1 MEYTIESLGGVPLG
15 RSGTGAA
22 VTLGKQDYSYLEP
35 KPVKE
40 DKYKEYTTAS
50 DIDALTGKVAKVW
63 EPDRA
68 DAKQRLDEWYD
79 LAIKLE
85 KERKMGQTDAA
96 QKTQKELS
104 DKRFEIENMVA
115 DSEKFSQ
122 GWVRW
127 ENELRSKSILYD
139 DKDVKT
145 AEDWKALPYDQRI
158 KTGYNPPVQQAN
170 DLNYTQFAMTN
181 MNRLIKNK
189 AKKSSVTQIIGNQK
203 VNQGQV
209 YYDDADIRNAA
220 ENYVANILKGS
231 VYDNYWSYLIDQA
244 AAGDMGSEEE
254 IIADEIKGQ
263 IGTEEG
269 DALRKKYIT
278 DKSYELLKESLGSES
293 VVITPYTPPATR
305 GGGRGGV
312 KPKGAVNWVSRTM
325 GGVDSA
331 GQVIPDRTVWNVE
344 ISDPESDRDESY
356 SVSRKY
362 IEELAK
368 LPEYEWLQNVD
379 GFEFLLKMKDDSG
392 KPISIKTSPNIQIKG
407 QVRNVYNDPTKKGGV
422 DADRIIISL
431 PDKTGVR
438 NEIEIP
444 LMGNV
449 AKINERFKN
458 MGLGTYQ
465 QELRKATK
473 GAQPAKAVVPPTPQV
488 GGAASP
494 ARAGMG
500 TQAVKGGGT
509 FTIEKDGKYYSI
521 PYANQKEYQE
531 KLKAAQ
537 AKGGKLIK

>member
-68 DAKQRLDEWYD
+68 AAKQRLDDWYG

-96 QKTQKELS
+96 EKTQKELS
-104 DKRFEIENMVA
+104 NKRFEIENMVA
-115 DSEKFSQ
+115 DSDRYVQ
-122 GWVRW
+122 GWAAW
-127 ENELRSKSILYD
+127 EKDYQDKSILYSD
-139 DKDVKT
+139 EDVKA
-145 AEDWKALPYDQRI
+145 AEEWKALPYEERV
-158 KTGYNPPVQQAN
+158 KTGYNPPVKAAN
-170 DLNYTQFAMTN
+170 ELNYSAFSMTN
-181 MNRLIKNK
+181 MKRNISDK
-189 AKKSSVTQIIGNQK
+189 ANVAKTQIISGNQK
-203 VNQGQV
+203 VNTGEK
-209 YYDDADIRNAA
+209 YYFDADVRTAA
-220 ENYVANILKGS
+220 NNFTETILPGS
-231 VYDNYWSYLIDQA
+231 KYDNWWNQKILEISNRND
-244 AAGDMGSEEE
+244 GSQEEKLADDIVAYKGTPQGNE
-254 IIADEIKGQ
+254 LKRKFIADENYKM
-263 IGTEEG
+263 
-269 DALRKKYIT
+269 
-278 DKSYELLKESLGSES
+278 LKQSLGSQFKI
-293 VVITPYTPPATR
+293 ITPYTPPATR
-305 GGGRGGV
+305 GGGRGGA
-312 KPKGAVNWVSRTM
+312 KPKGAVNWVSRTT
-325 GGVDSA
+325 GGVDST

-368 LPEYEWLQNVD
+368 LPEYQWLQDVD
-379 GFEFLLKMKDDSG
+379 GFEFLED
-392 KPISIKTSPNIQIKG
+392 PAIKTSSNIQIKG
-407 QVRNVYNDPTKKGGV
+407 QVRNVYNDPKKSGV

-431 PDKTGVR
+431 PNKAGVR

-458 MGLGTYQ
+458 MGIGTYQ

-488 GGAASP
+488 GGTASP

>member
-68 DAKQRLDEWYD
+68 VAKQRLDEWYD

-96 QKTQKELS
+96 GKTQKELS

-115 DSEKFSQ
+115 DSDRYVQ
-122 GWVRW
+122 GWAAW
-127 ENELRSKSILYD
+127 EKDYQDKSILYSD
-139 DKDVKT
+139 EDVKA

-158 KTGYNPPVQQAN
+158 KTGYNPPVKAAN
-170 DLNYTQFAMTN
+170 ELNYNQFAMTN
-181 MNRLIKNK
+181 MNRNIAGK
-189 AKKSSVTQIIGNQK
+189 ANTAKTQIISGNQK
-203 VNQGQV
+203 VSTGEK
-209 YYDDADIRNAA
+209 YYYDADIRNAA
-220 ENYVANILKGS
+220 NNFTETILPGS
-231 VYDNYWSYLIDQA
+231 KYDNWWNQKILEISNRND
-244 AAGDMGSEEE
+244 GSQEEKLADDIVAYKGTPQGNE
-254 IIADEIKGQ
+254 LKRNFIADENYKI
-263 IGTEEG
+263 
-269 DALRKKYIT
+269 
-278 DKSYELLKESLGSES
+278 LKQSLGSQFKI
-293 VVITPYTPPATR
+293 ITPYTPPATR
-305 GGGRGGV
+305 GGGRVGAR
-312 KPKGAVNWVSRTM
+312 PKGTVNWASRTM
-325 GGVDSA
+325 GGVDST
-331 GQVIPDRTVWNVE
+331 GQLIPGRTVWNVE
-344 ISDPESDRDESY
+344 ISDLESDKDEYY

-368 LPEYEWLQNVD
+368 LPGYKWLENVD
-379 GFEFLLKMKDDSG
+379 GFEFLVKSFDQNG
-392 KPISIKTSPNIQIKG
+392 KPISIQTSPNIKIKG
-407 QVRNVYNDPTKKGGV
+407 QVSNVYNDPTKTQV

-438 NEIEIP
+438 KEIEIP

-449 AKINERFKN
+449 AKINDRFKN

-473 GAQPAKAVVPPTPQV
+473 GRQPAKAVVPPTPQV